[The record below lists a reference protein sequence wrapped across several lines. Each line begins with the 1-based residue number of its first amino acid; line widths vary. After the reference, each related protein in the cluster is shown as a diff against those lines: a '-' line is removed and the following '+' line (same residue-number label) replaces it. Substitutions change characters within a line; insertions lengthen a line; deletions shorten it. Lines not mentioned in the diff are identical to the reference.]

1 MKVKF
6 KDLTMEQIKNICLK
20 QEKKI
25 AHLQSQCD
33 DCPIARQCDE
43 NFAHSP
49 VYFGAFEEEIDLPD
63 EKEPAPRKEYSYPGC
78 MCC

>member
-6 KDLTMEQIKNICLK
+6 KDLTIEQIKNICLK
-20 QEKKI
+20 QVK
-25 AHLQSQCD
+25 SQCD

-49 VYFGAFEEEIDLPD
+49 IYFGAFEAEIDLPD
-63 EKEPAPRKEYSYPGC
+63 EEVKDDAEIH
-78 MCC
+78 